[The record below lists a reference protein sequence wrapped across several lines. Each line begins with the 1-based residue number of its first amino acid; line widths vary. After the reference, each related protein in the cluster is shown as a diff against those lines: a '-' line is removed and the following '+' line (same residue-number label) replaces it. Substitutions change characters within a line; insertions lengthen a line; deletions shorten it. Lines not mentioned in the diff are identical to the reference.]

1 MRSKAQFLEMIGR
14 TRPTEFAVRALKT
27 QLEREVSG
35 FDSVELEELHSAL
48 ETLRTQIPNLEPAQ
62 LVSQATR
69 SQINVEYRAEGM
81 GGKGRIY
88 AEIEGRK
95 LRDLLENTVLDDA
108 QVYVFTDAG
117 PLSGFQVDNANT
129 LSDRLEPVLNAL
141 DGLNIERV
149 DCVEAS
155 LEDAG
160 LSDVLRW
167 VVANR
172 IG

>member
-14 TRPTEFAVRALKT
+14 TRPSEFAVQALET
-27 QLEREVSG
+27 QLAREATG
-35 FDSVELEELHSAL
+35 FNGLELEELHDAL
-48 ETLRTQIPNLEPAQ
+48 EALRAQVPNAAQDQALAQAARAQ
-62 LVSQATR
+62 L
-69 SQINVEYRAEGM
+69 NVEHRAEGM
-81 GGKGRIY
+81 GGRGRIY

-95 LRDLLENTVLDDA
+95 LRDLLDDTVLDDA
-108 QVYVFTDAG
+108 QVYIFTDAG
-117 PLSGFQVDNANT
+117 RLSGFQVDNANN
-129 LSDRLEPVLNAL
+129 LPDRLGPVLNAL
-141 DGLNIERV
+141 DGLNLEHV
-149 DCVEAS
+149 DCVEAG